1 MEIHYTETNGYP
13 ETVVT
18 VYKKDDLYKVAD
30 ALELISELLCVKP
43 DYDIDF
49 DNKEVIVSV
58 ADYYEFNALRQKLY
72 DHCPVA

>member
-18 VYKKDDLYKVAD
+18 VYEKDDLYKVAD
-30 ALELISELLCVKP
+30 ALELISELLCVKL
-43 DYDIDF
+43 DYDTDS
-49 DNKEVIVSV
+49 DNKEIIVSV
-58 ADYYEFNALRQKLY
+58 TDYYEFKTKKKKLY

>member
-18 VYKKDDLYKVAD
+18 VYEKDDLYKVAE
-30 ALELISELLCVKP
+30 ALELISELLCVKL
-43 DYDIDF
+43 DYDTDF

-58 ADYYEFNALRQKLY
+58 SDYYEFNALRQKLY

>member
-18 VYKKDDLYKVAD
+18 VYEKDDLYKVAD
-30 ALELISELLCVKP
+30 ALELISELLCVKL
-43 DYDIDF
+43 DYDMDF
-49 DNKEVIVSV
+49 ENKEVIVSV

>member
-18 VYKKDDLYKVAD
+18 VHEKDDLYKVAD
-30 ALELISELLCVKP
+30 ALELISELLCVKL
-43 DYDIDF
+43 DYNTDF
-49 DNKEVIVSV
+49 ENKEVIVSV

-72 DHCPVA
+72 DHCTVA